1 MQENNM
7 YNFPVLIIVSMQRI
21 KPDVDIIK
29 DILEAVLVAQPKSA
43 FTQSLFF
50 QYQERGGLSKKQL
63 QGLLGK
69 AGKIKSIPPNKI
81 ATLEAI
87 ILKRPNR
94 NKSVLP
100 EAVPL
105 YEKNIEAGKMIEAI
119 LLKYPQHKR
128 VLFLKAKYD
137 NNETLTPVEILDL
150 ERFCKLLK

>member
-1 MQENNM
+1 MR
-7 YNFPVLIIVSMQRI
+7 RI

-29 DILEAVLVAQPKSA
+29 DILEAVLVAQPHSS
-43 FTQSLFF
+43 FNQSLLF

-69 AGKIKSIPPNKI
+69 ASKVQSIPPNKI

-87 ILKRPNR
+87 ILKKPNR

-100 EAVPL
+100 VAVPL
-105 YEKNIEAGKMIEAI
+105 YEKDEQAGKMIEAI

-137 NNETLTPVEILDL
+137 NDETLTQVEVSEL
-150 ERFCKLLK
+150 ERFSKLLK